1 MTEEE
6 LQAIEAKLDHNDSL
20 DSMDYREDGEFLD
33 EECRALIDEVRRL
46 RSHEPQPWSKFVYND
61 TERIDIIDRKDGWAV
76 GGDYKGRK
84 TRWILWNGMTQK
96 VVSEHPTLRDARRA
110 LSEIS

>member
-6 LQAIEAKLDHNDSL
+6 LQWIEDEIGDCTG
-20 DSMDYREDGEFLD
+20 YTGENL
-33 EECRALIDEVRRL
+33 ELKYEHVRALIAEVRRL